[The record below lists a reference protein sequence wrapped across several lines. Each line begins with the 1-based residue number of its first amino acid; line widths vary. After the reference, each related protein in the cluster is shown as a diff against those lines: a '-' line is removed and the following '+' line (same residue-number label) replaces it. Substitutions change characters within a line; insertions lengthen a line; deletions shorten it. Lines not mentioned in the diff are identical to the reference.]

1 MFNNSST
8 VAYLNAKEES
18 TFLAG
23 VQSLNNPKYYLLA
36 LIMVDCGLRV
46 SEAISLRVKDFNF
59 AKPSLK
65 VNSLKKRKETAAVE
79 LPMTK
84 RIVLAA
90 AEFWAHV
97 KKKPAEN
104 EYMFKA
110 GNGAEGKHIRRE
122 TVFEAFKK
130 FGVNPH
136 KLRHTCATKLI
147 ESGTSLLVVKDILRH
162 SDSRITEVYIHT
174 SEARKQAAINS
185 LERSTLYERVRERLF
200 PSRAVHV
207 LPVSIGTNKFH
218 VGREVEFK
226 KLAELADKKVNTL
239 LLGSQGTG
247 KSHILDNFKCEK
259 MMRIDDTKDF
269 KKVLANMVL
278 HLCQGDKA
286 DIAQLL
292 ELDSRPECITK
303 LSVKSSMI
311 LLTQLTEPQEYTLII
326 DDVTNLTKANVPT
339 LEALRSHF
347 HVVAAAR
354 EIPISLTS
362 WLTNFEK
369 LRIDNLNR
377 PESMKL
383 IQLQSDDFKNKIED
397 ITAFQTAVYSA
408 TNGNPLAI
416 VEMVQRWRVE
426 GYVRA
431 DSIQAITHT
440 SARSERSIMPFVL
453 IGLACVVVVKFIAK
467 EGDESNKEM
476 YGILGSIALVALML
490 FTRLGSSIKTRFV
503 R

>member
-1 MFNNSST
+1 MFNNSSS

-207 LPVSIGTNKFH
+207 LPVSIGVNKFH

-226 KLAELADKKVNTL
+226 KLTELADKKVNTL
-239 LLGSQGTG
+239 LLGSQGSG

-292 ELDSRPECITK
+292 NLDSRPECITK
-303 LSVKSSMI
+303 LSVKSSML

-369 LRIDNLNR
+369 LRIENLNR
-377 PESMKL
+377 PESIEL
-383 IQLQSDDFKNKIED
+383 IKRSSEDFREKIED
-397 ITAFQTAVYSA
+397 VTAFQTAVYSA

-416 VEMVQRWRVE
+416 TEMVQRWRVE

-440 SARSERSIMPFVL
+440 GARSERNFAPI
-453 IGLACVVVVKFIAK
+453 
-467 EGDESNKEM
+467 
-476 YGILGSIALVALML
+476 ILGVLAVCALWKFYLKEASEADKEAGML
-490 FTRLGSSIKTRFV
+490 FGGAAILILMFSGKIGSAVRTRFV